1 MVIVT
6 NTIILLESG
15 EKKIMHVCKDITN
28 LNFSKD
34 LYFSVRVF
42 FGGLNRNLNTG
53 LIEMLECHLNTSRM
67 QTIRTVLL

>member
-1 MVIVT
+1 M
-6 NTIILLESG
+6 S
-15 EKKIMHVCKDITN
+15 VCKDITN

-42 FGGLNRNLNTG
+42 FCGLNRNLNTG

-67 QTIRTVLL
+67 QTIWTALL